1 MKCVHYGFKNPTS
14 FEEHLDFSRQMPYTV
29 RIKKFLT
36 EDIVPLHYGETIEIL
51 LCDHLK
57 GEVVID
63 SNRYELSG
71 EQLFIVP
78 PYTVHSNSIEICDGT
93 LYVVKVCF
101 PEMKYYLDIPHILE
115 SSDISVLQFL
125 HVCDEYDQVRA
136 LVEQLIQ
143 NDGDF
148 LYCIG
153 CITQLFRIFSKHTDS
168 ARSPSNASY
177 LLNKSDLRELISWT
191 QQNFQHRI
199 SLDDVAKKAGYSKY
213 YFCNRFKAMTGS
225 TYFHYLNSVR
235 IEYACRL
242 LRDGRCINDV
252 CYACGFED
260 VPYFIQT
267 FKKIHHI
274 TPKQYVRKIN
284 SFLAEEPDPPANP
297 SPASSSRGI
306 SGRAKSCVEAGTAC
320 LGDGI

>member
-57 GEVVID
+57 GEVIID
-63 SNRYELSG
+63 SKRYELGG
-71 EQLFIVP
+71 EQLFVVP
-78 PYTVHSNSIEICDGT
+78 PYTVHSNSIDICEGT

-101 PEMKYYLDIPHILE
+101 PEMKYYLDIQHILE
-115 SSDISVLQFL
+115 NSGISVLQLL
-125 HVCDEYDQVRA
+125 HVFDEYAAVRE
-136 LVEQLIQ
+136 LVDQLIQ

-148 LYCIG
+148 IFCISR
-153 CITQLFRIFSKHTDS
+153 IMDLFYVFSKHIDAT
-168 ARSPSNASY
+168 RSPSKTSY

-199 SLDDVAKKAGYSKY
+199 TLDDVAKKAGYSKY
-213 YFCNRFKAMTGS
+213 YFCSRFKEMTGN

-242 LRDGRCINDV
+242 LRDGRSINDV
-252 CYACGFED
+252 CYSCGFDD

-274 TPKQYVRKIN
+274 TPKQYVNKFKI
-284 SFLAEEPDPPANP
+284 FPTEEP
-297 SPASSSRGI
+297 
-306 SGRAKSCVEAGTAC
+306 THQ
-320 LGDGI
+320 